1 MRMKRDLLNT
11 IIRYLFVIL
20 YSTAVVI
27 LVIFTMPDDVTFTPP
42 IPKWIFVVLYY
53 GIFILNSEVNF
64 YYDLYLNKTM
74 PWFYFPRKRI
84 FIQTGFI
91 LGSTLLLIGSFFTT
105 WFILNGGFLVYPPF
119 SVLVFISSVVLLVG
133 FFGISVAINS
143 SREWKTTLLE
153 VKHLEQEK
161 LKSDYKVLQDQLNP
175 HFLFNSLNALIAEI
189 KHDPET
195 AIAFTRGLSQVYRY
209 VLQSKNY
216 ELISLRKEL
225 DFIRT
230 FIYLHQ
236 VRSSN
241 ALVVSIDVADAAL
254 ELYLPPLTLQILVEN
269 AIKHNVMD
277 QDNPLQI
284 HISTPKNRTL
294 TVTNNLNPKQS
305 IDSTKTGLSNI
316 RARYAILNKNGMTIE
331 NDGHEFKVSVSLLE
345 E

>member
-1 MRMKRDLLNT
+1 MLNT

-20 YSTAVVI
+20 YSTAVVF

-64 YYDLYLNKTM
+64 YYDRYLNKTM

-84 FIQTGFI
+84 LVQTGFI
-91 LGSTLLLIGSFFTT
+91 LGSTLLIIGSFFTT

-143 SREWKTTLLE
+143 SREWKTALLE

-161 LKSDYKVLQDQLNP
+161 LKSDYKILQDQLNP

-216 ELISLRKEL
+216 EIISLRKEL
-225 DFIRT
+225 DF
-230 FIYLHQ
+230 YPH
-236 VRSSN
+236 
-241 ALVVSIDVADAAL
+241 
-254 ELYLPPLTLQILVEN
+254 LYLFAPGQIEQCPGCFDRRCRCGSGALS
-269 AIKHNVMD
+269 AAAHLADSARKCD
-277 QDNPLQI
+277 QTQCHGSGQSPANPYFDPQ
-284 HISTPKNRTL
+284 
-294 TVTNNLNPKQS
+294 
-305 IDSTKTGLSNI
+305 
-316 RARYAILNKNGMTIE
+316 
-331 NDGHEFKVSVSLLE
+331 
-345 E
+345 